1 MAGMVHRTIKWEFKK
16 IARYTVLFFL
26 VLSIGYLIVAVVVK
40 TKENA
45 IQRENILNTQ
55 QELADV
61 EREIISNRVSRLV
74 SDVLYTA
81 DNFQLNSAEGDN
93 YAEVKRQWLV
103 FSERKKI
110 YDQIRFI
117 DLDGHERVRVNYSG
131 TGAQV
136 VADTALQN
144 KKDRYYFKDSV
155 ALQKNQVFISPVDLN
170 VENNVV
176 EQPEKP
182 MIRLAT
188 PCYDSAGQQQ
198 GIVVLNYSAQD
209 MLQQVRK
216 IASTSMGAVFML
228 NADGYWLYNS
238 ADSSTEWT
246 FMYED
251 RAQQSFATD
260 YPEVWQQVLAG
271 SSGVSV
277 TKQGVFSYTNVLAND
292 AFVPDAGNGRIQSTC
307 GDWYIVTFIDP
318 QSAAGRLFTGGTTAV
333 MLTAMQENPFV
344 YLMILIVSFLLAAFF
359 SFNKLEKDRIRY
371 FSEYDVMT
379 GVYNRRAGFAKLD
392 QMYKTGVK
400 HECHISVCFIDINGL
415 KEVND
420 FLGHEAGD
428 ELILTVAD
436 GIRAHIRKT
445 DFVSR
450 LGGDEFLIVFETAG
464 KAEAEMI
471 WQNIV
476 QYYERIN
483 EQENRKYIVSVSHGI
498 ETFHC
503 DTNEYID
510 TVVNHADEKMYNEK
524 REIKKNLRVIRD
536 LPVKAVPPQSF
547 ADCL

>member
-1 MAGMVHRTIKWEFKK
+1 MAGMVHKTIKLEFKK

-61 EREIISNRVSRLV
+61 EREIISNKVSRLV

-117 DLDGHERVRVNYSG
+117 DLDGNERVRVNYSG

-155 ALQKNQVFISPVDLN
+155 ALQKNQVFISPLDLN

-238 ADSSTEWT
+238 ADSSTEWA

-277 TKQGVFSYTNVLAND
+277 TNQGVFSYTNVLAND

>member
-1 MAGMVHRTIKWEFKK
+1 MVHRTIKGEFKK

-117 DLDGHERVRVNYSG
+117 DLDGNERVRVNYSG

-155 ALQKNQVFISPVDLN
+155 ALQKNQVFISPLDLN

-198 GIVVLNYSAQD
+198 GVVVLNYSAQD

-238 ADSSTEWT
+238 ADSSTEWA

>member
-1 MAGMVHRTIKWEFKK
+1 MAGMVHRTIKGEFKK

-117 DLDGHERVRVNYSG
+117 DLDGNERVRVNYSG

-155 ALQKNQVFISPVDLN
+155 ALQKNQVFISPLDLN
-170 VENNVV
+170 VENGAV

-182 MIRLAT
+182 MIRLST
-188 PCYDSAGQQQ
+188 PCYDSNGQQQ

-209 MLQQVRK
+209 MLQQVK
-216 IASTSMGAVFML
+216 NIASTSMGAVFML
-228 NADGYWLYNS
+228 NADGYWLYDS
-238 ADSSTEWT
+238 ADSSIEWS
-246 FMYED
+246 FMYQD
-251 RAQQSFATD
+251 RMQQSFAAI
-260 YPEVWQQVLAG
+260 YPEVWQQVL
-271 SSGVSV
+271 SSNGGVWISE
-277 TKQGVFSYTNVLAND
+277 QGVFCYTNVITNQ
-292 AFVPDAGNGRIQSTC
+292 AFVLESGEGGIHMTG
-307 GDWYIVTFIDP
+307 GDWYIVSYIAP
-318 QSAAGRLFTGGTTAV
+318 QSKTGQLFTGGTVSLVLET
-333 MLTAMQENPFV
+333 MKENPFV
-344 YLMILIVSFLLAAFF
+344 YLMILAVSFLLASFVF
-359 SFNKLEKDRIRY
+359 FNKLERDRIRY

-392 QMYKTGVK
+392 QLYKAGSRRD
-400 HECHISVCFIDINGL
+400 CHISICFIDINGL

-436 GIRAHIRKT
+436 GIRRHIRKA

-450 LGGDEFLIVFETAG
+450 LGGDEFLIVFETAL
-464 KAEAEMI
+464 KEQAEAI

-483 EQENRKYIVSVSHGI
+483 ERENRKYLISVSHGI

-510 TVVNHADEKMYNEK
+510 SVINHADEKMYDEK
-524 REIKKNLRVIRD
+524 REIKKSLQVIRG
-536 LPVKAVPPQSF
+536 LSPNAVQPQPF

>member
-1 MAGMVHRTIKWEFKK
+1 MVHKTIKLEFKK

-61 EREIISNRVSRLV
+61 EREIISNKVSRLV

-117 DLDGHERVRVNYSG
+117 DLDGNERVRVNYSG

-155 ALQKNQVFISPVDLN
+155 ALQKNQVFISPLDLN

-238 ADSSTEWT
+238 ADSSTEWA

>member
-1 MAGMVHRTIKWEFKK
+1 MAGMVHKTIKLEFKK

-61 EREIISNRVSRLV
+61 EREIISNKVSRLV

-117 DLDGHERVRVNYSG
+117 DLDGNERVRVNYSG

-155 ALQKNQVFISPVDLN
+155 ALQKNQVFISPLDLN

-238 ADSSTEWT
+238 ADSSTEWA

-277 TKQGVFSYTNVLAND
+277 TNQGVFSYTNVLAND

-450 LGGDEFLIVFETAG
+450 LGGDEFLNVFETAG

>member
-1 MAGMVHRTIKWEFKK
+1 MAGMVHRTIKGEFKK

-81 DNFQLNSAEGDN
+81 DNFQLNSAAGDN
-93 YAEVKRQWLV
+93 YAELKRQWLV

-117 DLDGHERVRVNYSG
+117 DLDGNERVRVNYSG

-155 ALQKNQVFISPVDLN
+155 ALQKNQVFISPLDLN

-182 MIRLAT
+182 MIRLGT

>member
-1 MAGMVHRTIKWEFKK
+1 MAGMVHRTIKGEFKK

-81 DNFQLNSAEGDN
+81 DNFQLNSAEGDD

-117 DLDGHERVRVNYSG
+117 DLDGNERVRVNYSG

-155 ALQKNQVFISPVDLN
+155 ALQKNQVFISPLDLN

-216 IASTSMGAVFML
+216 IASTSTGAVFML

-238 ADSSTEWT
+238 ADSSTEWA

>member
-1 MAGMVHRTIKWEFKK
+1 
-16 IARYTVLFFL
+16 
-26 VLSIGYLIVAVVVK
+26 
-40 TKENA
+40 
-45 IQRENILNTQ
+45 
-55 QELADV
+55 
-61 EREIISNRVSRLV
+61 
-74 SDVLYTA
+74 
-81 DNFQLNSAEGDN
+81 
-93 YAEVKRQWLV
+93 
-103 FSERKKI
+103 
-110 YDQIRFI
+110 
-117 DLDGHERVRVNYSG
+117 
-131 TGAQV
+131 
-136 VADTALQN
+136 
-144 KKDRYYFKDSV
+144 
-155 ALQKNQVFISPVDLN
+155 
-170 VENNVV
+170 
-176 EQPEKP
+176 
-182 MIRLAT
+182 
-188 PCYDSAGQQQ
+188 
-198 GIVVLNYSAQD
+198 
-209 MLQQVRK
+209 
-216 IASTSMGAVFML
+216 
-228 NADGYWLYNS
+228 
-238 ADSSTEWT
+238 
-246 FMYED
+246 
-251 RAQQSFATD
+251 
-260 YPEVWQQVLAG
+260 
-271 SSGVSV
+271 
-277 TKQGVFSYTNVLAND
+277 
-292 AFVPDAGNGRIQSTC
+292 
-307 GDWYIVTFIDP
+307 
-318 QSAAGRLFTGGTTAV
+318 
-333 MLTAMQENPFV
+333 
-344 YLMILIVSFLLAAFF
+344 
-359 SFNKLEKDRIRY
+359 
-371 FSEYDVMT
+371 MT

>member
-61 EREIISNRVSRLV
+61 EREIISNKVSRLV

-117 DLDGHERVRVNYSG
+117 DLDGNERVRVNYSG

-155 ALQKNQVFISPVDLN
+155 ALQKNQVFISPLDLN

-198 GIVVLNYSAQD
+198 GVVVLNYSAQD

-238 ADSSTEWT
+238 ADSSTEWA

>member
-61 EREIISNRVSRLV
+61 EREIISNKVSRLV

-117 DLDGHERVRVNYSG
+117 DLDGNERVRVNYSG

-155 ALQKNQVFISPVDLN
+155 ALQKNQVFISPLDLN

-238 ADSSTEWT
+238 ADSSTEWA

>member
-61 EREIISNRVSRLV
+61 EREIISNKVSRLV

-117 DLDGHERVRVNYSG
+117 DLDGNERVRVNYSG

-155 ALQKNQVFISPVDLN
+155 ALQKNQVFISPLDLN

-238 ADSSTEWT
+238 ADSSTEWA

-292 AFVPDAGNGRIQSTC
+292 AFVSDAGNGRIQSTC

-379 GVYNRRAGFAKLD
+379 GVYNRRAGFAKLY

>member
-61 EREIISNRVSRLV
+61 EREIISNKVSRLV

-117 DLDGHERVRVNYSG
+117 DLDGNERVRVNYSG

-155 ALQKNQVFISPVDLN
+155 ALQKNQVFISPLDLN

-238 ADSSTEWT
+238 ADSSTEWA

-277 TKQGVFSYTNVLAND
+277 TNQGVFSYTNVLAND

>member
-1 MAGMVHRTIKWEFKK
+1 MAGMVHRTIKGEFKK

-61 EREIISNRVSRLV
+61 EREIISNKVSRLV

-117 DLDGHERVRVNYSG
+117 DLDGNERVRVNYSG

-155 ALQKNQVFISPVDLN
+155 ALQKNQVFISPLDLN

-198 GIVVLNYSAQD
+198 GVVVLNYSAQD

-238 ADSSTEWT
+238 ADSSTEWA

>member
-1 MAGMVHRTIKWEFKK
+1 MAGMVHRTIKGEFKK

-61 EREIISNRVSRLV
+61 EREIISNKVSRLV

-117 DLDGHERVRVNYSG
+117 DLDGNERVRVNYSG

-155 ALQKNQVFISPVDLN
+155 ALQKNQVFISPLDLN

-238 ADSSTEWT
+238 ADSSTEWA

>member
-1 MAGMVHRTIKWEFKK
+1 MAGMVHRTIKGEFKK

-117 DLDGHERVRVNYSG
+117 DLDGNERVRVNYSG

-155 ALQKNQVFISPVDLN
+155 ALQKNQVFISPLDLN

-198 GIVVLNYSAQD
+198 GVVVLNYSAQD

-238 ADSSTEWT
+238 ADSSTEWA

>member
-1 MAGMVHRTIKWEFKK
+1 MAGMVHKTIKLEFKK

-61 EREIISNRVSRLV
+61 EREIISNKVSRLV

-117 DLDGHERVRVNYSG
+117 DLDGNERVRVNYSG

-155 ALQKNQVFISPVDLN
+155 ALQKNQVFISPLDLN

-209 MLQQVRK
+209 MLQ
-216 IASTSMGAVFML
+216 
-228 NADGYWLYNS
+228 
-238 ADSSTEWT
+238 
-246 FMYED
+246 
-251 RAQQSFATD
+251 
-260 YPEVWQQVLAG
+260 
-271 SSGVSV
+271 
-277 TKQGVFSYTNVLAND
+277 
-292 AFVPDAGNGRIQSTC
+292 
-307 GDWYIVTFIDP
+307 
-318 QSAAGRLFTGGTTAV
+318 
-333 MLTAMQENPFV
+333 
-344 YLMILIVSFLLAAFF
+344 
-359 SFNKLEKDRIRY
+359 
-371 FSEYDVMT
+371 
-379 GVYNRRAGFAKLD
+379 
-392 QMYKTGVK
+392 
-400 HECHISVCFIDINGL
+400 
-415 KEVND
+415 
-420 FLGHEAGD
+420 
-428 ELILTVAD
+428 
-436 GIRAHIRKT
+436 
-445 DFVSR
+445 
-450 LGGDEFLIVFETAG
+450 
-464 KAEAEMI
+464 
-471 WQNIV
+471 
-476 QYYERIN
+476 
-483 EQENRKYIVSVSHGI
+483 
-498 ETFHC
+498 
-503 DTNEYID
+503 
-510 TVVNHADEKMYNEK
+510 
-524 REIKKNLRVIRD
+524 
-536 LPVKAVPPQSF
+536 
-547 ADCL
+547 